1 MLAHRSIDPTLISQV
16 CSRSGCERQISMAP
30 PRQRRS
36 TSLRRLMADGGGAGR
51 RSGELGA
58 RARRRRASWASHA
71 REHAQG
77 PGARPRTP
85 ACLPHESRF
94 HFTPLVQGAPS
105 PRSIRHGMQSAS
117 AQKQASMR
125 HLHRIVRGSSS
136 SPPPPLVP
144 VISEAGPAPAPP
156 PPRAVIIISTTRVVF
171 VVVTAAAAAGR
182 HRSSRPCVGG

>member
-1 MLAHRSIDPTLISQV
+1 VLAHRSIDPTLISQV
-16 CSRSGCERQISMAP
+16 CSRSRLRTADFNGS
-30 PRQRRS
+30 S
-36 TSLRRLMADGGGAGR
+36 TSAPQHQFAAAHGGRWGR
-51 RSGELGA
+51 RPA
-58 RARRRRASWASHA
+58 IRRRRRASWASHA

-156 PPRAVIIISTTRVVF
+156 PPPPRAVIIISTTRVVF